1 MKSAL
6 NVGLSAFALVVGLA
20 AAPAAAQSQ
29 STETDDAA
37 AASDSGEIVVTALR
51 RETTLQDAPISI
63 AVVSSETIQQQAI
76 DDFFDLA
83 LRVPNVAIFENNN
96 LSGRTQVT
104 IRGIPG
110 RAGIFVDDVFVGDNS
125 AINTLLVDVDRVEV
139 LRGPQATLFGRN
151 AISGAINTITRK
163 PGNEFFA
170 QGRAR
175 YGSYN
180 ETYLAGAVG
189 APIVE
194 DLLAAKVSA
203 AYRKNDGFDRERGG
217 GRVNGDDGWAV
228 QGQLR
233 FTPSSNVDILI
244 SADYAKDSNQTGYSD
259 AFADYSINGAP
270 GQTFRIAERDGNAFD
285 RIVPARST
293 PNDQDR
299 EIWGVSGTID
309 IDLGFADLKSITAHR
324 EVKFLF
330 QRDGDGSEFDI
341 IRGTQPVDY
350 QQFSQEVR
358 LVSKP
363 SDSFDW
369 LVGAYYFKDKRTSRD
384 SNLLGSDWIIA
395 TVPPLA
401 PLAPPLVPGGTPGV
415 VTIGRL
421 FASPTLQNIIGIRPP
436 SNILGTQET
445 FDQNEIESLAFFG
458 SATWKIS
465 SQLELTGGLRYT
477 RERVEGAYGRN
488 VVGFLNA
495 FVPPIARQEL
505 DSGWDGEWSPMAN
518 LVYQPSD
525 DVTLY
530 ATYSTGFRSG
540 GFNLAPAAVNPPADD
555 AARRR
560 FRPETVDNYEI
571 GLKSTLLD
579 GKLYANAAVF
589 YMQYQDFQRS
599 FFRIDPVVGG
609 QTATFN
615 AEASMRGFELEFTAI
630 PADWLTI
637 TAGYGYQDSKYGDYP
652 DAPVQSYLV
661 PNPAGRLLTTD
672 LSGDQL
678 PFAPKHS
685 LNLSAVTTI
694 PLSDGLQITA
704 GPDMQ
709 LRSSYPVSDGID
721 LIRVVDDTVILN
733 GFISLGAPD
742 GTWQLTGRV
751 RNLTKEIYL
760 TGLDYNNFTG
770 TVNQGLSA
778 PRTFA
783 IEASFRF

>member
-6 NVGLSAFALVVGLA
+6 NAGMSAFALVAGLA
-20 AAPAAAQSQ
+20 TAPAAAQSDTAAEAENGEAGQ
-29 STETDDAA
+29 S
-37 AASDSGEIVVTALR
+37 SEIVVTALR
-51 RETTLQDAPISI
+51 RETSLQDVPISI
-63 AVVSSETIQQQAI
+63 AVVNSETIQQQAI

-96 LSGRTQVT
+96 LSGRTAVT

-125 AINTLLVDVDRVEV
+125 SINTLLVDVDRVEV

-175 YGSYN
+175 YGSFN
-180 ETYLAGAVG
+180 ETYVAGAIG
-189 APIVE
+189 TPIVE
-194 DLLAAKVSA
+194 DLLAAKVSG

-228 QGQLR
+228 QGQIR
-233 FTPSSNVDILI
+233 FTPSSSVDILI

-259 AFADYSINGAP
+259 AVADYSINGAP
-270 GQTFRIAERDGNAFD
+270 GQTFRIAARDGNAFD

-293 PNDQDR
+293 PNNQDR
-299 EIWGVSGTID
+299 EIWGVAATID

-324 EVKFLF
+324 EVSFLY

-363 SDSFDW
+363 SDSFEW
-369 LVGAYYFKDKRTSRD
+369 LLGAYYFKDERTSRD
-384 SNLLGSDWIIA
+384 SNLLGSDWIVA
-395 TVPPLA
+395 TNPLLA
-401 PLAPPLVPGGTPGV
+401 PLAPPLVPGGTAGV

-421 FASPTLQNIIGIRPP
+421 FASPALQNIVGITPP
-436 SNILGTQET
+436 SAILGTQET
-445 FDQNEIESLAFFG
+445 FDENEIESYAFFG
-458 SATWKIS
+458 SATWKITPE
-465 SQLELTGGLRYT
+465 LELTGGLRYT
-477 RERVEGAYGRN
+477 QERVVGAYGRN
-488 VVGFLNA
+488 VIGLLTA

-518 LVYQPSD
+518 LVYRPSD

-540 GFNLAPAAVNPPADD
+540 GFNLAPAEVNPPAND
-555 AARRR
+555 AEQRR
-560 FRPETVDNYEI
+560 FRPETVTNYEL
-571 GLKSTLLD
+571 GVKSTLLD

-589 YMQYQDFQRS
+589 YMDYQDFQRS
-599 FFRIDPVVGG
+599 FFRIDPIVGG
-609 QTATFN
+609 QLNTFN

-637 TAGYGYQDSKYGDYP
+637 NAGYGYQDSKYGDYP
-652 DAPVQSYLV
+652 GAPVQSFLV
-661 PNPAGRLLTTD
+661 PNPATGLLTTD
-672 LSGDQL
+672 LTGDQL

-685 LNLSAVTTI
+685 LNLSAVTKI
-694 PLSDGLQITA
+694 SLGDNLQITA

-721 LIRVVDDTVILN
+721 NIRVVGDTVIVN
-733 GFISLGAPD
+733 GFVSLGAPD

-751 RNLTKEIYL
+751 RNLTEEIYL
-760 TGLDYNNFTG
+760 TGLDYNNFVG
-770 TVNQGLSA
+770 TVYQGLSA

>member
-6 NVGLSAFALVVGLA
+6 KIGFSAFAVVAALA
-20 AAPAAAQSQ
+20 ATPAVAQSEP
-29 STETDDAA
+29 TEDAE
-37 AASDSGEIVVTALR
+37 ASKDSEIIVTALR
-51 RETTLQDAPISI
+51 REVSLQDVPISI
-63 AVVSSETIQQQAI
+63 AVVNSETIQQQAI

-96 LSGRTQVT
+96 LSGRTSVT

-125 AINTLLVDVDRVEV
+125 SINTLLVDVDRVEV

-163 PGNEFFA
+163 PGNDFFA

-175 YGSYN
+175 YGSYG
-180 ETYLAGAVG
+180 ETYAAGAIG

-194 DLLAAKVSA
+194 DMLAAKISG

-233 FTPSSNVDILI
+233 FTPSSNIDILI
-244 SADYAKDSNQTGYSD
+244 AADYSKDSNQTGYSD
-259 AFADYSINGAP
+259 AVADYSINGAP
-270 GQTFRIAERDGNAFD
+270 GQTFRNAARDGNAFD
-285 RIVPARST
+285 RVVPTRST
-293 PNDQDR
+293 PNNQDR

-324 EVKFLF
+324 EVSFLF
-330 QRDGDGSEFDI
+330 RRDGDGSEFDI

-363 SDSFDW
+363 SDSFEW
-369 LVGAYYFKDKRTSRD
+369 LAGAYYFKDKRTSLD

-395 TVPPLA
+395 TVPQLA
-401 PLAPPLVPGGTPGV
+401 PLAPSLVPGGTPGV

-421 FASPTLQNIIGIRPP
+421 FASPALQNIIGIRPP
-436 SNILGTQET
+436 ANILGTQET

-488 VVGFLNA
+488 VSGFITN

-518 LVYQPSD
+518 LVYRPSD

-555 AARRR
+555 AERRR
-560 FRPETVDNYEI
+560 FRPETVTNYEL
-571 GLKSTLLD
+571 GVKATLLD
-579 GKLYANAAVF
+579 RTLYANAAVF
-589 YMQYQDFQRS
+589 YMEYQDFQRS
-599 FFRIDPVVGG
+599 FFRIDPIVGG
-609 QTATFN
+609 QTNTFN
-615 AEASMRGFELEFTAI
+615 AKASMRGFELEFTAI

-652 DAPVQSYLV
+652 DAPVQSFLV
-661 PNPAGRLLTTD
+661 PNPVGRLLTTD
-672 LSGDQL
+672 LTGDQL

-685 LNLSAVTTI
+685 LNLSAVTRI
-694 PLSDGLQITA
+694 SLGNNLQITA

-721 LIRVVDDTVILN
+721 AIRVVGDTVIVN
-733 GFISLGAPD
+733 GFISIGASD
-742 GTWQLTGRV
+742 GRWQLTGRV
-751 RNLTKEIYL
+751 RNLTKETYL
-760 TGLDYNNFTG
+760 TGLDYNNFVG
-770 TVNQGLSA
+770 TVYQGISA

>member
-1 MKSAL
+1 MKAALNTGMSAL
-6 NVGLSAFALVVGLA
+6 ALVLGLA
-20 AAPAAAQSQ
+20 AAPVAAQSGSGQ
-29 STETDDAA
+29 AA
-37 AASDSGEIVVTALR
+37 ADGGDDIVVTALR
-51 RETTLQDAPISI
+51 RETALQDVPISI
-63 AVVSSETIQQQAI
+63 AVVNAETIQQQAI

-96 LSGRTQVT
+96 LSGRTGVT

-180 ETYLAGAVG
+180 ETYVAGAIG

-228 QGQLR
+228 QGQVR
-233 FTPSSNVDILI
+233 FTPSSSVDILI

-259 AFADYSINGAP
+259 AVADYSINGAP
-270 GQTFRIAERDGNAFD
+270 GQTFLIAQRDGDPFD
-285 RIVPARST
+285 RIVPTRST
-293 PNDQDR
+293 PNNQDR
-299 EIWGVSGTID
+299 EIWGVSGTIG

-324 EVKFLF
+324 EVSFLF

-363 SDSFDW
+363 SDSFEW

-401 PLAPPLVPGGTPGV
+401 PLAPSLVPGGTPGV

-421 FASPTLQNIIGIRPP
+421 FASPTLQSIIGLAPP
-436 SNILGTQET
+436 APILGTQET
-445 FDQNEIESLAFFG
+445 FDQNEIESYAFFG

-477 RERVEGAYGRN
+477 QEKVDGAYGRN
-488 VVGFLNA
+488 VSGLLTA

-505 DSGWDGEWSPMAN
+505 TSGWDGEWSPMAN
-518 LVYQPSD
+518 LVYRPSE

-560 FRPETVDNYEI
+560 FRPETVTNYEI
-571 GLKSTLLD
+571 GLKSTLME

-589 YMQYQDFQRS
+589 YMEYQDFQRS

-609 QTATFN
+609 QLNTFN
-615 AEASMRGFELEFTAI
+615 AQASMRGFELEMTAI

-637 TAGYGYQDSKYGDYP
+637 TAGYGYQDSKYGDYAG
-652 DAPVQSYLV
+652 APIQSFLV
-661 PNPAGRLLTTD
+661 PNPPGQLLTTD
-672 LSGDQL
+672 LTGDQL
-678 PFAPKHS
+678 PFAPRHS
-685 LNLSAVTTI
+685 LNLSAVTRI
-694 PLSDGLQITA
+694 PLGDSLQITA

-709 LRSSYPVSDGID
+709 LRSSYPVTDGID
-721 LIRVVDDTVILN
+721 AIRVVDDTVIVN
-733 GFISLGAPD
+733 GFISIGAPD
-742 GTWQLTGRV
+742 GAWQLTGRV

-760 TGLDYNNFTG
+760 TGLDYNNFVG
-770 TVNQGLSA
+770 LVNQGLSA